1 MIIFQI
7 PPESSSIQRVTINNV
22 IFYIQLD
29 WSARE
34 EAWYLTLLDVSR
46 VRMVSGKKLQ
56 YGTSPTLRYNLPT
69 LGGNIYVRKVKDS
82 SDALGRFNFGTD
94 KEYQLVW
101 ISTEEETS
109 VGLL

>member
-29 WSARE
+29 WSVRE

-46 VRMVSGKKLQ
+46 VVLMSGRKLQ
-56 YGTSPTLRYNLPT
+56 FGTSPTAKYSIQT
-69 LGGNIYVRKVKDS
+69 LGGNLYIRKVKQS
-82 SDALGRFNFGTD
+82 SNYLGRDNFGAD

-109 VGLL
+109 VGIV